1 MSDAITRKKNYKLI
15 SLMYAYTLCITFLNL
30 PISVFFHT
38 GGMVFNICVVLA
50 LAALN
55 IRGMLDFKI
64 RVNTLFYI
72 LFLLEIYIVTNAV
85 TETLIPRK
93 EFYFYFMLASLIG
106 TYRCDYE
113 KVLRYIMYISLLIIP
128 CAPVVFGNVSAT
140 GLGGFLAMGTS
151 FALIPGFMAG
161 VIHFFFFRRK
171 GKPFDK
177 FCYIVD
183 VIFLFL
189 LIIRGN
195 RNMVLTTLITV
206 FCLYLKG
213 WGSNKKRKKITFK
226 LLLVFILV
234 IIIFVNF
241 YSLLEWVDNVLKTFD
256 IEARF
261 IQKTIQMRDRGDVT
275 NGRAKIMSYT
285 WQEIKKSPIW
295 GHGVSTIYH
304 NSGNRIIYPHNFL
317 LQLLYDGGI
326 LLAIPTLYILWKTI
340 HYAFKGENRAASA
353 FLLYLLLIC
362 IPKMSLSSDLWK
374 NHAFWIMLIHTLQ
387 YYIKKPEPV
396 KEETDDSAILSDAT
410 SS

>member
-1 MSDAITRKKNYKLI
+1 MSDEITRKKNYRLI
-15 SLMYAYTLCITFLNL
+15 SLMYAYTICITVLNL
-30 PISVFFHT
+30 PISVFFNT

-50 LAALN
+50 LAILN
-55 IRGMLDFKI
+55 IRGMMEFKI

-106 TYRCDYE
+106 TYKCDYE
-113 KVLRYIMYISLLIIP
+113 KVLRYIMYFSLLIIP
-128 CAPVVFGNVSAT
+128 CTPVVFGDLAET
-140 GLGGFLAMGTS
+140 GVGGFLSMGTS
-151 FALIPGFMAG
+151 FAILPGFMAG
-161 VIHFFFFRRK
+161 IIHFFFFRRK
-171 GKPFDK
+171 GKILDYI
-177 FCYIVD
+177 CYVND
-183 VIFLFL
+183 AVFLFL

-195 RNMVLTTLITV
+195 RNMVLTALITA

-213 WGSNKKRKKITFK
+213 WGSNKERKKITFR
-226 LLLVFILV
+226 LLIVFVLV
-234 IIIFVNF
+234 IVIFVNF
-241 YSLLEWVDNVLKTFD
+241 YSLLEWIDNALKAFD

-275 NGRAKIMSYT
+275 NGRAGLFSYT
-285 WQEIKKSPIW
+285 WREIKKSPIW

-326 LLAIPTLYILWKTI
+326 LLTIPTLYILWKTI
-340 HYAFKGENRAASA
+340 RYAFKGENRAASA
-353 FLLYLLLIC
+353 FFLYLLLIC

-374 NHAFWIMLIHTLQ
+374 NHAFWIMLVHMLQ
-387 YYIKKPEPV
+387 YYMKEPEPA
-396 KEETDDSAILSDAT
+396 KEETDDSTILSDAT

>member
-1 MSDAITRKKNYKLI
+1 MSDAITRKNNYKLI
-15 SLMYAYTLCITFLNL
+15 SLMYAYVICITVLNL

-55 IRGMLDFKI
+55 IRGMMGFRIK
-64 RVNTLFYI
+64 VSTLFYI
-72 LFLLEIYIVTNAV
+72 LFLLEIYIITNAF
-85 TETLIPRK
+85 TETALKRE
-93 EFYFYFMLASLIG
+93 EFYFYFMLASIIG

-128 CAPVVFGNVSAT
+128 CAPVVFGDISET
-140 GLGGFLAMGTS
+140 GVGGFLAMGTS
-151 FALIPGFMAG
+151 FALLPGFMAG

-189 LIIRGN
+189 IIMRGN
-195 RNMVLTTLITV
+195 RNMVLTALVAV

-213 WGSNKKRKKITFK
+213 WGKDSKRKKITFR
-226 LLLVFILV
+226 LLLIIILV
-234 IIIFVNF
+234 FVIFANF
-241 YSLLEWVDNVLKTFD
+241 YDILSWVDETLKSFD

-275 NGRAKIMSYT
+275 NGRARIFSYT
-285 WQEIKKSPIW
+285 WEEIKKSPVW
-295 GHGVSTIYH
+295 GHGASTIFY
-304 NSGNRIIYPHNFL
+304 NSGNRINYPHNFI
-317 LQLLYDGGI
+317 LQLLYDGG
-326 LLAIPTLYILWKTI
+326 LLLTIPTLYILWKAI
-340 HYAFKGENRAASA
+340 RYAFKGKDKAASA
-353 FLLYLLLIC
+353 FFLYLFLIC

-387 YYIKKPEPV
+387 YYMKEPESV
-396 KEETDDSAILSDAT
+396 EEETDDSTILSDAT